1 MFLSGQGENEDA
13 VAEILLSDIR
23 DLFIAR
29 DVDRLTSA
37 EIVEALEKMEERP
50 WPEWKQGKPITTR
63 QFARIVAPFGVR
75 PTQFKIDGKN
85 TRGYEREDFVDAFER
100 YLPPS
105 DPLPPLPSNQ
115 EKGFRP
121 NSIRYQEGGGSGSE
135 SPAKPRQSSM
145 VAMVADQNGE
155 NGAKTSNGTDESD
168 DDYPEAERAGM
179 QMDEDLEDDHG
190 TTTADLVGSVLGG
203 TE

>member
-1 MFLSGQGENEDA
+1 
-13 VAEILLSDIR
+13 
-23 DLFIAR
+23 
-29 DVDRLTSA
+29 
-37 EIVEALEKMEERP
+37 
-50 WPEWKQGKPITTR
+50 
-63 QFARIVAPFGVR
+63 
-75 PTQFKIDGKN
+75 
-85 TRGYEREDFVDAFER
+85 
-100 YLPPS
+100 
-105 DPLPPLPSNQ
+105 
-115 EKGFRP
+115 
-121 NSIRYQEGGGSGSE
+121 
-135 SPAKPRQSSM
+135 M